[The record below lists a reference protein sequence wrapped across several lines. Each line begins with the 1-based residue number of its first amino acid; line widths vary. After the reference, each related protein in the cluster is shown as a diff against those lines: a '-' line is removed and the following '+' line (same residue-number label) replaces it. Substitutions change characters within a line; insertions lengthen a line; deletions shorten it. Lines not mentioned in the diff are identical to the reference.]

1 MAIQYQQL
9 LSGSQSRVPLLSA
22 PWSVVYSAI
31 VGNQAAILSYF
42 SREVYDAEASQPEGA
57 YMEIEVTGWNIP
69 FVGNVGSRVEAG
81 VNQQW
86 KSGQIR
92 DPFSGEKLEPWQ
104 AFPDQIAW
112 YESSSDTLIL
122 RWVKGQP
129 WLVWIFAAILV
140 VVGLQSLLNMVG
152 LGSYE
157 YKLFHALGISTSS
170 GTSTTS
176 SSGMPL
182 WEKFLIYGGLGLT
195 VVGAVVFEAE
205 LKLREAG
212 ANKSNQ
218 EIIVE
223 R

>member
-9 LSGSQSRVPLLSA
+9 LSGSQGKVPLLSA

-31 VGNQAAILSYF
+31 LGNQAAMLNYF

-57 YMEIEVTGWNIP
+57 YMEIEVTGWSIP
-69 FVGNVGSRVEAG
+69 LVGNVGARVAAG

-92 DPFSGEKLEPWQ
+92 DPFSGEKLAAWQ
-104 AFPDQIAW
+104 EFPGQIAW
-112 YESSSDTLIL
+112 YESGSDTLVL

-129 WLVWIFAAILV
+129 WLIWIFGAILLV
-140 VVGLQSLLNMVG
+140 IGLQSLLNMLG

-157 YKLFHALGISTSS
+157 YKLFHALGVNT
-170 GTSTTS
+170 GGSTTTTPT
-176 SSGMPL
+176 GMPL
-182 WEKFLIYGGLGLT
+182 WEKILIFGTLG
-195 VVGAVVFEAE
+195 VAAVGTVVFEAE